1 MFEAILARLGRE
13 LDAADLPYMV
23 IGGQAVLLYGEPRL
37 TDDIDITLGA
47 TLDRLPDV
55 LKLTSSI
62 GLEPLVDPE
71 EFTRQTMVL
80 PCRDAATDLRV
91 DLIFSFSPY
100 ERQALERARPIKMG
114 DTQVRFASLEDV
126 IVHKIIAGRPRDLE
140 DVKGMLVKNPAA
152 DLTYIRTWLEDFSAS
167 LGEPFLE
174 RFEQVLW
181 RANNQPTVL
190 CPPPQ

>member
-13 LDAADLPYMV
+13 LDAAELPYMV

-47 TLDRLPDV
+47 TLDQLPDV

-80 PCRDAATDLRV
+80 PCRDSVTDLRV

-100 ERQALERARPIKMG
+100 ERQALERARI
-114 DTQVRFASLEDV
+114 
-126 IVHKIIAGRPRDLE
+126 
-140 DVKGMLVKNPAA
+140 
-152 DLTYIRTWLEDFSAS
+152 
-167 LGEPFLE
+167 EPD
-174 RFEQVLW
+174 
-181 RANNQPTVL
+181 
-190 CPPPQ
+190 

>member
-13 LDAADLPYMV
+13 LGAADLPYMV

-37 TDDIDITLGA
+37 TGDIDILLGA
-47 TLDRLPDV
+47 TLDQLPDV

-71 EFTRQTMVL
+71 EFTRQTTVL
-80 PCRDAATDLRV
+80 PCRDTVTDLRV
-91 DLIFSFSPY
+91 DLLFSFSPY
-100 ERQALERARPIKMG
+100 ERQALERARPIEMG

-140 DVKGMLVKNPAA
+140 DVKGMLVKNSEA
-152 DLTYIRTWLEDFSAS
+152 DLAYIRTWLADFTSS
-167 LGEPFLE
+167 LDEPFLE
-174 RFEQVLW
+174 RFEQVL
-181 RANNQPTVL
+181 L
-190 CPPPQ
+190 ESD